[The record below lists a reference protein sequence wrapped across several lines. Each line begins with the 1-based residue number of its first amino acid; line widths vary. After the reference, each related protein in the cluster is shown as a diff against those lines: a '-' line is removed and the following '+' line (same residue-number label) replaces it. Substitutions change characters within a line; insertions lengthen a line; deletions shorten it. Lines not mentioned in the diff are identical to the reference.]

1 MRTFGSAG
9 NSGFTAGVASWVHVH
24 RFSRRGALVAAGAL
38 LLVGAGPALDALPR
52 TADAGGPAELRRRI
66 LAGGAQPWVGLAE
79 ATGRLALPE
88 LPALESATALFSDVT
103 RVRGFVAGPDR
114 WRADTLTPV
123 GERDVYRV
131 DGREYVWDF
140 GFDQLTELTG
150 RPALRL
156 PRAADLLPPELGR
169 RLLGLAPDAAV
180 APLPARRVAGRT
192 AAGLRLTP
200 DDPDTT
206 VGRVD
211 VWADPASALP
221 LCVEVAARTGPDLP
235 LLVSELQEVDLRAPD
250 DDALVPPR
258 PPGSS
263 RVSADGG
270 DLGGAL
276 RRLDAA
282 PAPRRLAGRARVALD
297 GDELRGVGVYG
308 AGLSGFVLVP
318 VSRGIAERV
327 LAGAGAAGGTPVPIP
342 RGRAVLVSTPL
353 LTLAARTGR
362 SGAFLLVGT
371 VGPPVLER
379 AVGEL
384 SAVAS

>member
-1 MRTFGSAG
+1 MG
-9 NSGFTAGVASWVHVH
+9 
-24 RFSRRGALVAAGAL
+24 AGAL
-38 LLVGAGPALDALPR
+38 ALLGVGPAVDAVAGALSR
-52 TADAGGPAELRRRI
+52 TGGTGADELRRRV

-79 ATGRLALPE
+79 ATGRLALPD
-88 LPALESATALFSDVT
+88 LPALESTTALFSDVT

-123 GERDVYRV
+123 GERDVYRL

-169 RLLGLAPDAAV
+169 RLLGLAPDAPV
-180 APLPARRVAGRT
+180 TPLPARRIAGRT
-192 AAGLRLTP
+192 ADGLRLAP

-206 VGRVD
+206 VARVD
-211 VWADPASALP
+211 MWADPASALP
-221 LCVEVAARTGPDLP
+221 LRVELGARTGPDVA
-235 LLVSELQEVDLRAPD
+235 LLVSELQDVDLRAPD
-250 DDALVPPR
+250 DAVLVPPR
-258 PPGSS
+258 PPGSG
-263 RVSADGG
+263 RVRAAAN

-276 RRLDAA
+276 RRLGAA
-282 PAPRRLAGRARVALD
+282 PAPGRLGGRDRVVLS
-297 GDELRGVGVYG
+297 GDELPGVGVYG
-308 AGLSGFVLVP
+308 RGLAGFVLIP

-327 LAGAGAAGGTPVPIP
+327 LDGAGAAGGTAVPIP

-353 LTLAARTGR
+353 LSLAARSGR
-362 SGAFLLVGT
+362 NGAFLLVGT

-384 SAVAS
+384 SAVAA